1 MLLPFPMFRRRLL
14 LPRPTL
20 SSCFCRCRASAPR
33 VALRLTA
40 RPTHTPITPRLSRL
54 PFFHHSP
61 FTGQKPLSPIESAL
75 TQSAP
80 ITPLESALPNS
91 LDLKSFRIRTYR
103 KTGVGGAT
111 AIPDCP
117 LFPLPPIRSRKSRV
131 TSRSQNSHPSLSA
144 LSFRHSTSSA
154 AVTSPGVLSRARL
167 DYNVRRTP
175 VEGICVPIKWKLPGM
190 AGNRTG

>member
-20 SSCFCRCRASAPR
+20 SSCFCRCRASARR
-33 VALRLTA
+33 VALLLTA
-40 RPTHTPITPRLSRL
+40 HPAHTTITPQLSRL
-54 PFFHHSP
+54 PLFHHSP
-61 FTGQKPLSPIESAL
+61 FTRHKPLSPIESAL

-80 ITPLESALPNS
+80 ITPLESALTNS

-103 KTGVGGAT
+103 KTGWGVRQPFLAVPSSLST
-111 AIPDCP
+111 YQE
-117 LFPLPPIRSRKSRV
+117 SRV
-131 TSRSQNSHPSLSA
+131 KSRSQNLHPSLSA
-144 LSFRHSTSSA
+144 LNSRHSTSSA